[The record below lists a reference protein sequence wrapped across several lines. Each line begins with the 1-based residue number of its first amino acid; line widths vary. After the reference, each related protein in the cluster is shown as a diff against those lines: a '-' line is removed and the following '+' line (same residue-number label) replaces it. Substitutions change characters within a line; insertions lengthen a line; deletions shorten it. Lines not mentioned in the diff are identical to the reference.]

1 MTQYNNLYVTLSN
14 SQLIKLKS
22 ELKNVTQVT
31 LRLSSSVFVNSNDK
45 TANFPQKLSLTN
57 TQVSKPCKTFASG
70 LLANMKLSKTQL
82 FKMIQ
87 LRGLSLT
94 PFSLLGSIRPVKIII
109 SIANSDAIEL
119 KNKDLMKEIENKDVG
134 DLLVDT
140 ELNILGEKKLM
151 LLVKMLKKKFQQFQ
165 V

>member
-1 MTQYNNLYVTLSN
+1 
-14 SQLIKLKS
+14 
-22 ELKNVTQVT
+22 
-31 LRLSSSVFVNSNDK
+31 
-45 TANFPQKLSLTN
+45 
-57 TQVSKPCKTFASG
+57 
-70 LLANMKLSKTQL
+70 
-82 FKMIQ
+82 MIQ

-140 ELNILGEKKLM
+140 ELNILGEKKLI